1 MKRLVTV
8 LLTLL
13 VFTHCSSSDQAN
25 ETPSKGS
32 SAKNKTAKK
41 DTAKKDSTK
50 KEKASI
56 TDNGGPRLDF
66 IKSIPGS
73 VDGCGEFFTYDSCK
87 LKDEKYIF
95 LSDMGDMAIIRIKGK
110 DITLKKSARESKHI
124 NAISSVE
131 VYYAIGY
138 KVVLRKK
145 EEKVV
150 DQFYEYSGTLQISG
164 KKIKV
169 TYKVRGEGGC

>member
-1 MKRLVTV
+1 MKRLVAV
-8 LLTLL
+8 LLTFL
-13 VFTHCSSSDQAN
+13 VFIHCSSCDPAH
-25 ETPSKGS
+25 ETPPKSGS
-32 SAKNKTAKK
+32 TKNK
-41 DTAKKDSTK
+41 TAKKDSTK
-50 KEKASI
+50 KEKVSMPN
-56 TDNGGPRLDF
+56 TDGPKLDF

-73 VDGCGEFFTYDSCK
+73 ADGCGEFFTYDSLK

-95 LSDMGDMAIIRIKGK
+95 LSDMGDLAVIRIKGK
-110 DITLKKSARESKHI
+110 DINLKKNKRESKQI
-124 NAISSVE
+124 NAINSIE
-131 VYYAIGY
+131 VYYAVGY

-150 DQFYEYSGTLQISG
+150 DNYYEYSGTLQIIG

>member
-1 MKRLVTV
+1 MKRLVAV
-8 LLTLL
+8 LLTFL
-13 VFTHCSSSDQAN
+13 VFTHCSSSDPAN
-25 ETPSKGS
+25 ENAPKGG
-32 SAKNKTAKK
+32 SAKNKTV
-41 DTAKKDSTK
+41 KKDSTK
-50 KEKASI
+50 KEKGS
-56 TDNGGPRLDF
+56 TPNPDGPKLDF

-73 VDGCGEFFTYDSCK
+73 ADGCGEFFTYDSIK

-95 LSDMGDMAIIRIKGK
+95 LSDMGDLAVVRIKGK
-110 DITLKKSARESKHI
+110 DINLKKNKRESKQL
-124 NAISSVE
+124 NAINSIE

-150 DQFYEYSGTLQISG
+150 NNYYEYSGTLQIAG

>member
-1 MKRLVTV
+1 MKRLVAV
-8 LLTLL
+8 LLTFL

-25 ETPSKGS
+25 ENPSKNAS
-32 SAKNKTAKK
+32 VKNKTAKK
-41 DTAKKDSTK
+41 DTTK
-50 KEKASI
+50 KEKAGPAN
-56 TDNGGPRLDF
+56 TNGPKLDF

-73 VDGCGEFFTYDSCK
+73 VDGCGEFFTYDSIK

-95 LSDMGDMAIIRIKGK
+95 LSDMGDRAIIRIKGK
-110 DITLKKSARESKHI
+110 DINLKKNTRESKQLNVI
-124 NAISSVE
+124 NSIE
-131 VYYAIGY
+131 VYYAVGY

-145 EEKVV
+145 EEKAV
-150 DQFYEYSGTLQISG
+150 DNYYEYSGTLQISG

>member
-1 MKRLVTV
+1 MKRLVAV

-13 VFTHCSSSDQAN
+13 VFTQCSSSDQAN
-25 ETPSKGS
+25 ENTPKGA

-41 DTAKKDSTK
+41 DTAKKDTIK
-50 KEKASI
+50 KEKSSTTN
-56 TDNGGPRLDF
+56 TDAPRLDF

-87 LKDEKYIF
+87 LKDEKYVF
-95 LSDMGDMAIIRIKGK
+95 LSDMGDQAVIRIKGK
-110 DITLKKSARESKHI
+110 DINLKKNRRETKQI
-124 NAISSVE
+124 NVINSIE
-131 VYYAIGY
+131 VYYAVGY

-150 DQFYEYSGTLQISG
+150 DNYYEYSGTLQITG
-164 KKIKV
+164 KKLKV
-169 TYKVRGEGGC
+169 TFKVRGEGGC